1 MTDKA
6 KQRIIDT
13 ICNIQSDIFDRYNLN
28 GRPYG
33 DKYIKVVLD
42 IAREVFMTYNLY
54 ELTPDVIDG
63 LTNENA
69 HTAVNAIKML
79 KLIEPAALYEFCH

>member
-1 MTDKA
+1 MTT
-6 KQRIIDT
+6 KQKIIDN
-13 ICNIQSDIFDRYNLN
+13 ICNIQGGIFDRYNLN

-42 IAREVFMTYNLY
+42 IAYEVFMTYNVN
-54 ELTPDVIDG
+54 ELTPDVIEG

-69 HTAVNAIKML
+69 HTAVNAIKVL
-79 KLIEPAALYEFCH
+79 KQIEPAALYQYCH